1 MNTVTAESIFDGVY
15 QVGPG
20 YVNSFIVDG
29 DEGVT
34 LVDTLLP
41 GKTEIIGEG
50 LRGIGRSFEDVKAIL
65 ITHSHADHS
74 GSAAAVKAESRA
86 SLYASE
92 ADAPAIEGVFKPP
105 SPPTPLYVKPLA
117 VFMSLMPGPPAAEV
131 DHFVSEASEASLPG
145 DLRAIDTPGHTPGH
159 TSFLLDRGDGVLFVG
174 DAAKATKD
182 GKVVR
187 GYFNRSTP
195 MIDRSLSHLAELVFG
210 TAVFGHSDPIRTEA
224 SSAFRRF
231 ADSLQ

>member
-1 MNTVTAESIFDGVY
+1 MTAESIFDGVY

-41 GKTEIIGEG
+41 GKEEMIGEG
-50 LRGIGRSFEDVKAIL
+50 LRGIGRSFEDVKAIVV
-65 ITHSHADHS
+65 THSHADHS
-74 GSAAAVKAESRA
+74 GSAAAAKAVSGA

-92 ADAPAIEGVFKPP
+92 ADAPAIEGVVKPP

-117 VFMSLMPGPPAAEV
+117 VLMSLMPGPPAAQV
-131 DHFVSEASEASLPG
+131 DHFVSETSEAILPG

-159 TSFLLDRGDGVLFVG
+159 SSFLLDRGDGILFVG

-195 MIDRSLSHLAELVFG
+195 LIDRSLSHLAELAFE
-210 TAVFGHSDPIRTEA
+210 TAAFGHSDPIRTGA

-231 ADSLQ
+231 AESLH